1 MATRIGMGAK
11 KETSEEEKL
20 KAKIKKLE
28 EENKKIIKEN
38 EQLKQKDAMKTN
50 N

>member
-28 EENKKIIKEN
+28 EENKKITKEN
-38 EQLKQKDAMKTN
+38 EELKQKNAIKTN